1 MNSIC
6 GRSLLTLIMC
16 ALPFFAAAQP
26 INLQTAIDEFGDE
39 DYKKALKFIEK
50 AKNHDKTKNN
60 PKTWFYTGEIYKEI
74 ASSQDSSVRNLAE
87 EPIQKA
93 MKAYGKCMEL
103 GGEDTY
109 KQKVSMAQ
117 VKLSG
122 PAYVRAT
129 EAFNSQNFEK
139 SFELFSLAAQG
150 RGVLAK
156 LKKAKKKG
164 KDKDEMETD
173 TVAFN
178 SIFYAA
184 QSAEQIEK
192 DSIALRMYGQLTR
205 SGFFKGDAFLRMA
218 EIYRQKEQYDK
229 MLETIDKGLE
239 QFPEHSDMIN
249 LRAQHYI
256 DNGEFEKAEKSL
268 EKAAERQPDNQNI
281 QLILGGVY
289 ETLHNNLLED
299 SAEAAQAYFD
309 KAVEKY
315 NGIIGKDSSNHNAL
329 SQLGLLYYNK
339 GVELN
344 ERAGR
349 TEDAEKREEKKKGSE
364 DLMKRSIPILEKA
377 FELQNADNEVPT
389 NETVTRALMK
399 SYAKFSMVEEYKE
412 LKKKAGYTS
421 QSGEGGEG
429 Q

>member
-1 MNSIC
+1 
-6 GRSLLTLIMC
+6 
-16 ALPFFAAAQP
+16 
-26 INLQTAIDEFGDE
+26 
-39 DYKKALKFIEK
+39 
-50 AKNHDKTKNN
+50 
-60 PKTWFYTGEIYKEI
+60 
-74 ASSQDSSVRNLAE
+74 
-87 EPIQKA
+87 
-93 MKAYGKCMEL
+93 
-103 GGEDTY
+103 
-109 KQKVSMAQ
+109 
-117 VKLSG
+117 
-122 PAYVRAT
+122 
-129 EAFNSQNFEK
+129 
-139 SFELFSLAAQG
+139 
-150 RGVLAK
+150 
-156 LKKAKKKG
+156 
-164 KDKDEMETD
+164 
-173 TVAFN
+173 
-178 SIFYAA
+178 
-184 QSAEQIEK
+184 
-192 DSIALRMYGQLTR
+192 
-205 SGFFKGDAFLRMA
+205 
-218 EIYRQKEQYDK
+218 
-229 MLETIDKGLE
+229 
-239 QFPEHSDMIN
+239 MIN

-256 DNGEFEKAEKSL
+256 DNGKYEKAEKSL

-349 TEDAEKREEKKKGSE
+349 IEDAEKREEKKKGSE

-377 FELQNADNEVPT
+377 FELQNSDDEVPT

-399 SYAKFSMVEEYKE
+399 TYAKFSMVEEYKE